1 MKAQLPPGPPRDKVL
16 SLRDGRVLGYTQTG
30 HPLGKPVFFFHGSP
44 GSRLQRHPDET
55 IAREMGIRLIGID
68 RPGYGLSDFQPDRTL
83 LDWPAD
89 VAQLADALHLD
100 HFAAIGLSGG
110 VPYLLACAHQLPH
123 QLTSAIV
130 ISGVGPLSEPEVLHG
145 MMPAVQ
151 LGLTLVQRLPWWL
164 LCLLLEPS
172 VNLIRLD
179 PVAAKKVL
187 PASFPQADQAIFAW
201 PDLQA
206 LDRED
211 LGQAYRQGGR
221 AFGWDLILLTRPWGF
236 RLQDISLPIHLWH
249 GEEDTTIPV
258 AMGRYLARIL
268 PVCSPHFLP
277 GEGHTLVYS
286 HWREILSV
294 AES

>member
-1 MKAQLPPGPPRDKVL
+1 MKAPLEPAPPRDQVL

-30 HPLGKPVFFFHGSP
+30 NPSGKPVFFFHGSP

-55 IAREMGIRLIGID
+55 IARDLGARLIGID
-68 RPGYGLSDFQPDRTL
+68 RPGYGLSDFQLGRTL

-89 VAQLADALHLD
+89 VAQLADALHIER
-100 HFAAIGLSGG
+100 FAAIGLSGG
-110 VPYLLACAHQLPH
+110 APYLLACAHQLP
-123 QLTSAIV
+123 QRLTSAIV
-130 ISGVGPLSEPEVLHG
+130 ISGMGPLSEPGVLEG
-145 MMPAVQ
+145 MMPAVR
-151 LGLTLVQRLPWWL
+151 LGLALVQRVPWWL

-172 VNLIRLD
+172 IKLIRLD
-179 PVAAKKVL
+179 PIAARKVL
-187 PASFPQADQAIFAW
+187 PASFPEADQAIFAW
-201 PDLQA
+201 RDLQA

-221 AFGWDLILLTRPWGF
+221 AFGWDLVLLTRPWGF
-236 RLQDISLPIHLWH
+236 RLQDIPLAIHLWQ
-249 GEEDTTIPV
+249 GEEDTTSPV

-268 PVCSPHFLP
+268 PACEPHFCP

-294 AES
+294 AVS

>member
-89 VAQLADALHLD
+89 VAQLADALLLD
-100 HFAAIGLSGG
+100 
-110 VPYLLACAHQLPH
+110 
-123 QLTSAIV
+123 
-130 ISGVGPLSEPEVLHG
+130 
-145 MMPAVQ
+145 
-151 LGLTLVQRLPWWL
+151 
-164 LCLLLEPS
+164 PS

-258 AMGRYLARIL
+258 AMERYLARIL

-286 HWREILSV
+286 NWREILSV

>member
-1 MKAQLPPGPPRDKVL
+1 MKAALSPTLSKDQML

-55 IAREMGIRLIGID
+55 IAHEMGIRLIGID
-68 RPGYGLSDFQPDRTL
+68 RPGYGLSDFQPHRTL

-100 HFAAIGLSGG
+100 RFAAIGLSGG
-110 VPYLLACAHQLPH
+110 APYLLACAHQLPH
-123 QLTSAIV
+123 RLTSAII
-130 ISGVGPLSEPEVLHG
+130 ISGMGPLSEPVVLEG
-145 MMPAVQ
+145 MMPAVRV
-151 LGLTLVQRLPWWL
+151 GLTLVQRLPWWL
-164 LCLLLEPS
+164 LSLLLESS
-172 VNLIRLD
+172 VNLIRLN

-187 PASFPQADQAIFAW
+187 PASFPPADQAIFAW

-206 LDRED
+206 LDRQD

-221 AFGWDLILLTRPWGF
+221 AFGWDLVLLTRPWGF
-236 RLQDISLPIHLWH
+236 RLQDIALPIHLWH

-258 AMGRYLARIL
+258 AMGRYLARTL
-268 PVCSPHFLP
+268 PACSPHFCA
-277 GEGHTLVYS
+277 GSGHTLFYS
-286 HWREILSV
+286 HWREILS
-294 AES
+294 AAGS

>member
-1 MKAQLPPGPPRDKVL
+1 MLP
-16 SLRDGRVLGYTQTG
+16 LRDGRVLGYTQTG
-30 HPLGKPVFFFHGSP
+30 DPGGRPVFFFHGTP
-44 GSRLQRHPDET
+44 GSRLQRHPNEP
-55 IAREMGIRLIGID
+55 IAREMGVRLIGID

-100 HFAAIGLSGG
+100 RFAALGLSGG
-110 VPYLLACAHQLPH
+110 APYLLACAHQLPER
-123 QLTSAIV
+123 LTSATV
-130 ISGVGPLSEPEVLHG
+130 ISGMGPLAEPEVLQG

-151 LGLTLVQRLPWWL
+151 LGLTLVQRMPWWL

-179 PVAAKKVL
+179 PVSAKRVL
-187 PASFPQADQAIFAW
+187 PASFPPADHAIFAW

-221 AFGWDLILLTRPWGF
+221 AFGWDLVLLTRPWGF
-236 RLQDISLPIHLWH
+236 RLQEIALPIHLWH

-258 AMGRYLARIL
+258 AMGRYLARTV
-268 PVCSPHFLP
+268 PACNPHFCS
-277 GEGHTLVYS
+277 GSGHTLFYS
-286 HWREILSV
+286 HWREILS
-294 AES
+294 ATGSFATNIFE